1 MSRRSGRLALATGL
15 ALLVVTEVA
24 VRALGLVDF
33 PIYAVHG
40 DIGYFPQPNQ
50 SGAFLGRNRWV
61 FNERSMGIETPWKP
75 SGRTT
80 DVLLIGNSV
89 VLGGNNYDQ
98 PDKVAPQMQRH
109 VGAQCAIWPVATG
122 GWGTVNEYRFLER
135 HPDIVEGTDFFVWE
149 IMAHQMAGPQ
159 RWTRETAIPTQ
170 HPWWA
175 TGYVVRKLLQDQ
187 FPQWTLPAPERH
199 SVSDAE
205 LANYYQRFEL
215 MLDRLSRA
223 SGRQPAGIVF
233 LYPDRQQLQGAR
245 QGLEWLTDRPQIE
258 RIAAAHHLVLID
270 VTRYPQWTDAMYRD
284 QVHPTAQGNAVLAN
298 ILTQALRLDLPGC

>member
-1 MSRRSGRLALATGL
+1 MSRRRWCLALA
-15 ALLVVTEVA
+15 AAVVFLVVSEAT
-24 VRALGLVDF
+24 VRVTGLVDF
-33 PIYAVHG
+33 PTYAV
-40 DIGYFPQPNQ
+40 DDVIGYFPQPNQ

-61 FNERSMGIETPWKP
+61 FNDRSMGIAADWKP
-75 SGRTT
+75 SGRT

-89 VLGGNNYDQ
+89 ILGGNNYDQ

-109 VGAQCAIWPVATG
+109 VDAQCTIWPVATG

-149 IMAHQMAGPQ
+149 IMPHQMAGPQ

-175 TGYVVRKLLQDQ
+175 TGYVVRKQLHDQ
-187 FPQWTLPAPERH
+187 FPQWTVPPPERRP
-199 SVSDAE
+199 VSDAE
-205 LANYYQRFEL
+205 LANYYQRFEA
-215 MLDRLSRA
+215 MLDRLNSA
-223 SGRQPAGIVF
+223 SGQKPAGIVF

-245 QGLEWLTDRPQIE
+245 QGLEWLTDRQQIE

-270 VTRYPQWTDAMYRD
+270 ITRDPQWTDAMYRD
-284 QVHPTAQGNAVLAN
+284 EVHPTTKGNSVLAD
-298 ILTQALRLDLPGC
+298 ILTKALHLALPGC